1 MEAQSDDFTKQLKK
15 TMSPSKLREFLID
28 NEYLSDVKFLIGDED
43 SRETLNGKST
53 IFLDL

>member
-15 TMSPSKLREFLID
+15 TMSPSKLREYLID

-43 SRETLNGKST
+43 SRETLNGKLT
-53 IFLDL
+53 L